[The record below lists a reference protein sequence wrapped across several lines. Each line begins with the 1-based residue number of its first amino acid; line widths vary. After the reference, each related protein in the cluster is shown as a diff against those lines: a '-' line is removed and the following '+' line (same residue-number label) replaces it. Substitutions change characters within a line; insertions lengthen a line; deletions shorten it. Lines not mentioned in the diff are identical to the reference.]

1 MKNIYVGNLDFRT
14 EEKEIRSLLEIYG
27 VVERVTLV
35 RDRDT
40 GQPRGF
46 AFVEM
51 RNDTGPE
58 RHRRHR
64 WHDGKRAHAERKRST
79 AKARARGERRARRQ
93 TRRRKVVACASCFG
107 RKVEP
112 TSASF

>member
-1 MKNIYVGNLDFRT
+1 MKNIYVGNLDFRA

-51 RNDTGPE
+51 RNDTEAQNAIGGI
-58 RHRRHR
+58 
-64 WHDGKRAHAERKRST
+64 DGTTVNGRTLNVSEAQPRPGRVGS
-79 AKARARGERRARRQ
+79 GERGDRRGGG
-93 TRRRKVVACASCFG
+93 KS
-107 RKVEP
+107 
-112 TSASF
+112 